1 MPKEFTYRGFTF
13 DELSKLPMD
22 EFINLLKSR
31 ERRILKRGLLKKHKA
46 LIEKIRNAKKGI
58 YNKPIRTHARDMV
71 ILPDMVNLTINVYN
85 GKEFVPVEIK
95 PEMIGHRLGEFAI
108 TTKKVIHGEPGLRA
122 TRGSM
127 YVPLK

>member
-1 MPKEFTYRGFTF
+1 MPKEFTYRGYSF
-13 DELSKLPMD
+13 DQLAKLPMD
-22 EFINLLKSR
+22 EFIMLLKSR
-31 ERRILKRGLLKKHKA
+31 ERRALKRGLLKKHKT
-46 LIEKIRNAKKGI
+46 LIEKIREAKKGL
-58 YNKPIRTHARDMV
+58 YTKPIRTHARDMI
-71 ILPDMVNLTINVYN
+71 ILPDMVGLTIHVYN

-95 PEMIGHRLGEFAI
+95 PEMIGHRLGEFSI

>member
-46 LIEKIRNAKKGI
+46 LIEKIRNAKK
-58 YNKPIRTHARDMV
+58 RH
-71 ILPDMVNLTINVYN
+71 L
-85 GKEFVPVEIK
+85 
-95 PEMIGHRLGEFAI
+95 
-108 TTKKVIHGEPGLRA
+108 
-122 TRGSM
+122 
-127 YVPLK
+127 